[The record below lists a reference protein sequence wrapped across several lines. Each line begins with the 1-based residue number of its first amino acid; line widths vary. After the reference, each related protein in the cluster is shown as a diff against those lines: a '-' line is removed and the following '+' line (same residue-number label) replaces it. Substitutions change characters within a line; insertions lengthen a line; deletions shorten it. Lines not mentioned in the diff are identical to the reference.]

1 MATTV
6 KELIKYLST
15 IENQEQP
22 VIYQYYL
29 AEHFE
34 VSDKKFGK
42 AVNDLDHESL
52 WDEAYETLNDYLK

>member
-6 KELIKYLST
+6 KELIEYLKD
-15 IENQEQP
+15 IENQNQP

-34 VSDKKFGK
+34 VSDKKFKK
-42 AVNDLDHESL
+42 AVEDLDHESL
-52 WDEAYETLNDYLK
+52 WSEAYETLKDYLN